1 MSDEFKDKSIDIKP
15 ELTFQS
21 FEEEAPDIK
30 IKEEKAEEK
39 IIEEKITDEIQLTEE
54 EKKMVDQFVNKIEI
68 SNSNSIL
75 QYGVGAQKKI
85 SDFSQAALNDVRT
98 KDLGEIGEI
107 LSSVVLELKNFEE
120 GEEKKGIFGLF
131 KKGKDKVS
139 KMKVNYENVENNITK
154 MCNVLEKHQIQLLKD
169 IAMLDRMYEINRV
182 YFKELYMYILA
193 GKKKLQ
199 KLEKEELPKLQEKAK
214 KSGNPQDAQE
224 LNDFIALCNRFEK
237 KIHDLELTKMISLQ
251 MAPQIRLIQNND
263 TLMSEKIQSTIINTI
278 PLWKSQIVLAL
289 GVAHATDVARVQ
301 REVTDMTNELLRKN
315 AEILKTSTIE
325 TAKES
330 ERGIVDI
337 ETLRAT
343 NESLISTLDE
353 ILNIQ
358 TEGREKRRE
367 AEAELRNIENQLK
380 NKLIDF
386 KYK

>member
-30 IKEEKAEEK
+30 IKDEKA
-39 IIEEKITDEIQLTEE
+39 EEKITDEIQLTEE

-131 KKGKDKVS
+131 KKGKDKVL

-169 IAMLDRMYEINRV
+169 IAMLDRMYEINKV

-199 KLEKEELPKLQEKAK
+199 KLEKEELPKLQERSK

-289 GVAHATDVARVQ
+289 GVAHATDAARVQ

-325 TAKES
+325 TSKES

>member
-1 MSDEFKDKSIDIKP
+1 MSDEFKDDYFNTTP
-15 ELTFQS
+15 ELTFEP
-21 FEEEAPDIK
+21 F
-30 IKEEKAEEK
+30 KEESLDVKLKEENVEEK
-39 IIEEKITDEIQLTEE
+39 IIDEIQLTEE
-54 EKKMVDQFVNKIEI
+54 EKKMVDQFVDKIEI

-85 SDFSQAALNDVRT
+85 SDFSQSALDNVKT
-98 KDLGEIGEI
+98 KDLGEIGEM
-107 LSSVVLELKNFEE
+107 LSSVVHELKNFEE
-120 GEEKKGIFGLF
+120 SEDKKGILGFF
-131 KKGKDKVS
+131 KKSTDKIS
-139 KMKVNYENVENNITK
+139 KMKLNYDKVESNIGK
-154 MCNVLEKHQIQLLKD
+154 MCNALETHQIQLLKD
-169 IAMLDRMYEINRV
+169 IAMLDKMYEINKA
-182 YFKELYMYILA
+182 YFKELSMYILA

-199 KLEKEELPKLQEKAK
+199 KLEKEEIPKLQEKARN
-214 KSGNPQDAQE
+214 SGNPQDAQE

-263 TLMSEKIQSTIINTI
+263 SLMSEKIQSTIINTI
-278 PLWKSQIVLAL
+278 PLWKSQIVLSL
-289 GVAHATDVARVQ
+289 GVAHAANAARVQ

-337 ETLRAT
+337 ETLRVT

-358 TEGREKRRE
+358 TEGRQRRRE
-367 AEAELRNIENQLK
+367 AEVELRNIENQLK
-380 NKLIDF
+380 SKLLDF
-386 KYK
+386 KY